1 MATKDRVIE
10 IYDTSSFLQKNRSKV
25 AVGAVGGFAYGA
37 KHLIQTQPVQ
47 GLVKSEIFDEEKG
60 ISKKADKGSRMQFS
74 GKKLGTAMGKG
85 HYAVTA
91 ATVLDVGRRIGGY
104 HDTEEIKGE
113 QEFQLRKKMK
123 KQRERNRN
131 LYGNINQGEVVF
143 NLFESRTGH
152 HKMGNAKF
160 N

>member
-1 MATKDRVIE
+1 MATKDCVIE
-10 IYDTSSFLQKNRSKV
+10 TYDTSSFLQKNRSKV
-25 AVGAVGGFAYGA
+25 AIGAVGGFAYGA

-60 ISKKADKGSRMQFS
+60 ISKKVDKGNKF
-74 GKKLGTAMGKG
+74 GTAMSKG
-85 HYAVTA
+85 HYAVTP
-91 ATVLDVGRRIGGY
+91 ATVLDVGRQIEGY
-104 HDTEEIKGE
+104 DDTEEIKGE

-123 KQRERNRN
+123 KQREKNRN

>member
-1 MATKDRVIE
+1 MATKEREIE
-10 IYDTSSFLQKNRSKV
+10 TYDTSSFLQKNKSKV
-25 AVGAVGGFAYGA
+25 AMGAVGSFAYGA

-60 ISKKADKGSRMQFS
+60 ISKKANKESRMQFS
-74 GKKLGTAMGKG
+74 RKKLGTAMGKG
-85 HYAVTA
+85 HYA
-91 ATVLDVGRRIGGY
+91 ATVLDVERRIGGY

-123 KQRERNRN
+123 KQREKNRN

>member
-1 MATKDRVIE
+1 MATKERE
-10 IYDTSSFLQKNRSKV
+10 IQTYDTSSFLQKNKSKV
-25 AVGAVGGFAYGA
+25 AMGAVGSFAYGA

-60 ISKKADKGSRMQFS
+60 ISKKANKGSRMRFS
-74 GKKLGTAMGKG
+74 GKNLETVMGKE
-85 HYAVTA
+85 HYAVT

-113 QEFQLRKKMK
+113 QGFQLRKKMK
-123 KQRERNRN
+123 KQREKNRN